1 MTSGTEAA
9 SLSLPSR
16 DFASLSCRNPL
27 SPVDAKQDGPSVS
40 RWATQAERSVKGL
53 VVDTDDILDK
63 DVGSSTEEERMG
75 TDVHRRQR

>member
-16 DFASLSCRNPL
+16 DFASLSCRDPL
-27 SPVDAKQDGPSVS
+27 SPVDAKQDGPSVN
-40 RWATQAERSVKGL
+40 RLGHQAERSVKDL

-63 DVGSSTEEERMG
+63 RRGFKHRG
-75 TDVHRRQR
+75 RTDGR